1 MSIDINTNIASIDA
15 QRNLDTTQLS
25 LNKSMQRLSSGL
37 RINSA
42 ADDAAGMAISENMQA
57 NIGSM
62 TQAVQNANDG
72 ISMTETAEGALNE
85 TSTLLIN
92 MRQLATQAS
101 NGTMSASDLSNIQV
115 EFSALQD
122 EISRVSN
129 VTSFN
134 GLNLLNGS
142 LSGGTT
148 LQIGAG
154 NTTDDKLTVTIG
166 NASAASL
173 SVDASAAAVSTQAS
187 AQASLAAIDSA
198 INQVSTMQGSL
209 GSIQNRLQDAI
220 NNLQV
225 AVENTTAANSRIV
238 DVDVASE
245 TANLSRSQV
254 LEQAGISVLSTA
266 NQLPQL
272 AIKLLQKNG
281 RYACR

>member
-25 LNKSMQRLSSGL
+25 LNQSMQRLSSGL

-42 ADDAAGMAISENMQA
+42 ADDAAGMAISESMQA

-115 EFSALQD
+115 EFSALQS

-154 NTTDDKLTVTIG
+154 NTADDKLTVTIG
-166 NASAASL
+166 NASAATL
-173 SVDASAAAVSTQAS
+173 SVDSSSAAVSTQAA

-272 AIKLLQKNG
+272 ALKLLQ
-281 RYACR
+281 

>member
-1 MSIDINTNIASIDA
+1 MALDINTNIASIDA

-25 LNKSMQRLSSGL
+25 LNQSMQRLSSGL

-42 ADDAAGMAISENMQA
+42 ADDAAGLAISENMQA

-62 TQAVQNANDG
+62 NQAVRNANDG

-85 TSTLLIN
+85 TSNILIS

-101 NGTMSASDLSNIQV
+101 NGTMSSSDLGNIQV
-115 EFSALQD
+115 EFSALQS
-122 EISRVSN
+122 EISRISN
-129 VTSFN
+129 VTNFN
-134 GLNLLNGS
+134 GMNLLNGS
-142 LSGGTT
+142 LSNGTT

-154 NTTDDKLTVTIG
+154 NTTDDQLTVTIG
-166 NASAASL
+166 NASASTL
-173 SVDASAAAVSTQAS
+173 SVDASAAAVSTQAA

-198 INQVSTMQGSL
+198 INKVSTMQGGL

-220 NNLQV
+220 SNLQV
-225 AVENTTAANSRIV
+225 AVENTDAANSRIV

-245 TANLSRSQV
+245 TANLSRAQV
-254 LEQAGISVLSTA
+254 LEQAGVSVLSQA

-272 AIKLLQKNG
+272 ALKLLQ
-281 RYACR
+281 

>member
-15 QRNLDTTQLS
+15 QRNLSTTQLS

-85 TSTLLIN
+85 TSAILIN

-101 NGTMSASDLSNIQV
+101 NGTMSSSDLKNIQV
-115 EFSALQD
+115 EFSALQS
-122 EISRVSN
+122 EITRISN

-134 GLNLLNGS
+134 GANLLDGT
-142 LSGGTT
+142 LSAGTS

-154 NTTDDKLTVTIG
+154 NTASDKLTVTITS
-166 NASAASL
+166 ASAASL
-173 SVDASAAAVSTQAS
+173 SVGTASAAVSTQAA

-198 INQVSTMQGSL
+198 INSVSTMQGGL
-209 GSIQNRLQDAI
+209 GSVQNRLQDAI

-266 NQLPQL
+266 NQTPQL
-272 AIKLLQKNG
+272 ALKLLQ
-281 RYACR
+281 

>member
-1 MSIDINTNIASIDA
+1 MALDINTNIASIDA

-25 LNKSMQRLSSGL
+25 LNQSMQRLSSGL

-42 ADDAAGMAISENMQA
+42 ADDAAGLAISENMQA

-62 TQAVQNANDG
+62 NQAVRNANDG

-85 TSTLLIN
+85 TSNILIS

-101 NGTMSASDLSNIQV
+101 NGTMSSSDLSNIQV
-115 EFSALQD
+115 EFSALQS
-122 EISRVSN
+122 EISRISN
-129 VTSFN
+129 VTNFN
-134 GLNLLNGS
+134 GMNLLNGS

-154 NTTDDKLTVTIG
+154 NTSNDQLTVKIG
-166 NASAASL
+166 NASAATL
-173 SVDASAAAVSTQAS
+173 SVDASAAAVSTQAA

-220 NNLQV
+220 SNLQV
-225 AVENTTAANSRIV
+225 AVENTDAANSRIV

-245 TANLSRSQV
+245 TANLSRAQV
-254 LEQAGISVLSTA
+254 LEQAGVSVLSQA

-272 AIKLLQKNG
+272 ALKLLQ
-281 RYACR
+281 

>member
-1 MSIDINTNIASIDA
+1 MSLDINTNIASIDA
-15 QRNLDTTQLS
+15 QRNLANTQLS
-25 LNKSMQRLSSGL
+25 LNQSMQRLSSGL

-62 TQAVQNANDG
+62 NQAVRNANDG

-85 TSTLLIN
+85 TSSILIN

-101 NGTMSASDLSNIQV
+101 NGTMSSSDLANIGV
-115 EFSALQD
+115 EFSALQS
-122 EISRVSN
+122 EITRISA

-134 GLNLLNGS
+134 GMNLLDGT
-142 LSGGTT
+142 LSGAGKT

-154 NTTDDKLTVTIG
+154 DTGNDQLSVTIG
-166 NASAASL
+166 KADATTLGVGSGVSVSSQSSAIS
-173 SVDASAAAVSTQAS
+173 
-187 AQASLAAIDSA
+187 SLAAIDAA
-198 INQVSTMQGSL
+198 INSVSTMQGNL
-209 GSIQNRLQDAI
+209 GTVQNRLQDAI
-220 NNLQV
+220 SNLQV

-245 TANLSRSQV
+245 TANLSRTQV
-254 LEQAGISVLSTA
+254 LEQAGVSVLSQA

-272 AIKLLQKNG
+272 ALKLLQ
-281 RYACR
+281 

>member
-1 MSIDINTNIASIDA
+1 MSLDINTNIASIDA
-15 QRNLDTTQLS
+15 QRNLANTQLS
-25 LNKSMQRLSSGL
+25 LNQSMQRLSSGL

-62 TQAVQNANDG
+62 NQAVRNANDG

-85 TSTLLIN
+85 TSSILIN

-101 NGTMSASDLSNIQV
+101 NGTMSTSDLANIGV
-115 EFSALQD
+115 EFSALQS
-122 EISRVSN
+122 EITRISA

-134 GLNLLNGS
+134 GMNLLDGT
-142 LSGGTT
+142 LSGAGKT

-154 NTTDDKLTVTIG
+154 DTSNDQLSVSIGKADATTLGVG
-166 NASAASL
+166 SASVSSQSAAIS
-173 SVDASAAAVSTQAS
+173 
-187 AQASLAAIDSA
+187 SLAAIDAA
-198 INQVSTMQGSL
+198 INSVSTMQGNL
-209 GSIQNRLQDAI
+209 GTVQNRLQDAI
-220 NNLQV
+220 SNLQV

-245 TANLSRSQV
+245 TANLSRTQV
-254 LEQAGISVLSTA
+254 LEQAGVSVLSQA

-272 AIKLLQKNG
+272 ALKLLQ
-281 RYACR
+281 